1 VTVSYNQG
9 AFVERTLR
17 SVLEQGYPRL
27 QYIVQDAGSTDETPT
42 ILERYRHRLAHYEV
56 RPDRG
61 QAHGL
66 NLGFRHAT
74 GEILAYLNSD
84 DMILPGTLAYV
95 ARFLHSHPDVD
106 VVYGH
111 RIILDE
117 QDREVGRWLLP
128 PHDDA
133 VLPWVDFVPQETLF
147 WRRRVWE
154 RVGAAFDE
162 SFQFALDWDLLLR
175 FRAVGARIIR
185 LPRFMGA
192 FRLHSC
198 QKTNTVMADLG
209 MKEIARLRR
218 RSLGRDVTEKEAW
231 KFVRPYLRR
240 HVWYRLLDRAGVLRH

>member
-1 VTVSYNQG
+1 
-9 AFVERTLR
+9 
-17 SVLEQGYPRL
+17 
-27 QYIVQDAGSTDETPT
+27 TDETQT
-42 ILERYRHRLAHYEV
+42 ILERYRHRLAHCDI
-56 RPDRG
+56 RRDRG
-61 QAHGL
+61 QAHAL

-74 GEILAYLNSD
+74 GDILAYLNSD

-95 ARFLHSHPDVD
+95 ARFLRSHPGVD

-111 RIILDE
+111 RVILDE

-147 WRRRVWE
+147 WRRRIWE
-154 RVGAAFDE
+154 RVGACFDE

-175 FRAVGARIIR
+175 FRAAGARIVR

-192 FRLHSC
+192 FRLHSR
-198 QKTNTVMADLG
+198 QKTNTLMDDLG

-218 RSLGRDVTEKEAW
+218 RSLGRDVTEK
-231 KFVRPYLRR
+231 
-240 HVWYRLLDRAGVLRH
+240 